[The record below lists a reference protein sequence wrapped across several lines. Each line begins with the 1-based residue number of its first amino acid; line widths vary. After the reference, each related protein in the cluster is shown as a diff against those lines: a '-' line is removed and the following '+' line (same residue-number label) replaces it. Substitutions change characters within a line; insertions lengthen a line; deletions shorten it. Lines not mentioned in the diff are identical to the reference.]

1 MGSVLDEIIAAK
13 REHVAG
19 RKREAPLAVVEAR
32 ARAAGPVRGFA
43 NALAARSVDGYGLI
57 CEIKKASP
65 SKGLIRKDFDPLEL
79 AQAYQVGGAAC
90 LSVLTDTPYFQGED
104 GHLAAARAAVG
115 LPVLRKDF
123 MIDPYQ
129 VAEARALGADCILI
143 IMAGVGDG
151 QAGELAATA
160 AAFGMDVLVEVHD
173 ADEMARGARLKPR
186 LVGINNRNLK
196 TLSVDLA
203 TTEQLAPLAPA
214 DAILVCESGLAT
226 RSDLDRMA
234 RAGTRCFLIG
244 ESFMRQPDVAAA
256 VRLMLTP
263 AAA

>member
-1 MGSVLDEIIAAK
+1 
-13 REHVAG
+13 
-19 RKREAPLAVVEAR
+19 
-32 ARAAGPVRGFA
+32 
-43 NALAARSVDGYGLI
+43 
-57 CEIKKASP
+57 
-65 SKGLIRKDFDPLEL
+65 
-79 AQAYQVGGAAC
+79 

-173 ADEMARGARLKPR
+173 ADEMARAARFKPR

-203 TTEQLAPLAPA
+203 TTEQLAPLAPSGA
-214 DAILVCESGLAT
+214 MLVCESGLAS

-234 RAGTRCFLIG
+234 RVGARCFLIG
-244 ESFMRQPDVAAA
+244 ESFMRQSDVAAA